1 MEKLYQQDPFL
12 TRFTAQVVSC
22 AADKGGWSVVL
33 DRTAFYP
40 EGGGQ
45 PWDTGTL
52 NGIPVTQ
59 VQEQD
64 GAVVHTCAARLEP
77 GTQVEG
83 AVNWARRFDLMQ
95 QHSGEHIVSG
105 LIHSTYGYDNV
116 GFHLG
121 SDLVTIDFNGPLEEE
136 DLRDIELR
144 ANQYIW
150 EDRPVSV
157 TYPTTKEL
165 AALDYRSKKAI
176 SGQVRIVSFPG
187 ADTCACCG
195 THVASAGQVGLVKL
209 LSVQKFREGVR
220 VELLCGGRALSYL
233 DRVLGQNRRI
243 SNLLSAKPF
252 ETAGGVERLL
262 GENQDLKTRL
272 ARMEE
277 ARFAQLADGLAG
289 AGDVILFE
297 EGLSPDGLR
306 RLCDAVL
313 QVCGGRCAC
322 FSGGDGEGYK
332 YAIGLRRR
340 SALLCEG
347 TESGPGRP
355 GRRQAGLCSGFGP
368 GREDCHRGV
377 PVRRKTEINKW
388 CTPPGTEVGKNGIL
402 PFDHLDKEI
411 LWIILSISCSG
422 SSCSIPSWAGWP
434 KPF

>member
-33 DRTAFYP
+33 DRMAFYP

-83 AVNWARRFDLMQ
+83 AVDWARRFDLMQ

-150 EDRPVSV
+150 EDPPRIGHLPHDEGAGCAGLSEQKGDLWAG
-157 TYPTTKEL
+157 PHCLLPWGGHL
-165 AALDYRSKKAI
+165 APAAGPMWLRRT
-176 SGQVRIVSFPG
+176 GG
-187 ADTCACCG
+187 
-195 THVASAGQVGLVKL
+195 AGQASLRTEVP
-209 LSVQKFREGVR
+209 
-220 VELLCGGRALSYL
+220 GGRA
-233 DRVLGQNRRI
+233 
-243 SNLLSAKPF
+243 
-252 ETAGGVERLL
+252 GG
-262 GENQDLKTRL
+262 
-272 ARMEE
+272 A
-277 ARFAQLADGLAG
+277 A
-289 AGDVILFE
+289 
-297 EGLSPDGLR
+297 LR
-306 RLCDAVL
+306 RA
-313 QVCGGRCAC
+313 
-322 FSGGDGEGYK
+322 
-332 YAIGLRRR
+332 
-340 SALLCEG
+340 
-347 TESGPGRP
+347 GP
-355 GRRQAGLCSGFGP
+355 
-368 GREDCHRGV
+368 
-377 PVRRKTEINKW
+377 
-388 CTPPGTEVGKNGIL
+388 
-402 PFDHLDKEI
+402 
-411 LWIILSISCSG
+411 
-422 SSCSIPSWAGWP
+422 
-434 KPF
+434 

>member
-1 MEKLYQQDPFL
+1 M
-12 TRFTAQVVSC
+12 
-22 AADKGGWSVVL
+22 VL

-83 AVNWARRFDLMQ
+83 AVDWARRFDHRQ
-95 QHSGEHIVSG
+95 QHPGEH
-105 LIHSTYGYDNV
+105 
-116 GFHLG
+116 
-121 SDLVTIDFNGPLEEE
+121 IDFNGPLEEE

-332 YAIGLRRR
+332 YAIGLRGGDLR
-340 SALLCEG
+340 SFVRELNQALDG
-347 TESGPGRP
+347 RGGGRP
-355 GRRQAGLCSGFGP
+355 DFVQGSVRAGRTAIEEF
-368 GREDCHRGV
+368 
-377 PVRRKTEINKW
+377 
-388 CTPPGTEVGKNGIL
+388 
-402 PFDHLDKEI
+402 
-411 LWIILSISCSG
+411 LS
-422 SSCSIPSWAGWP
+422 AE
-434 KPF
+434 KQR